1 MKKERK
7 ESLIF
12 SFPELS
18 YKQYEDM
25 KGKGAKNFVIFL
37 TEGRELFARCFHR
50 YSDGKIAERQRYVF
64 AKDGCARYRSNN
76 GVNWITCSEFR
87 EPVFCV
93 SSYGYTFD
101 NSYSVMNVDAIDRS
115 DMRYSEHRKY
125 KGNFIIC
132 YLQLYCKHP
141 NLEYLM
147 KQGYDVID
155 EVYTGYWGGKA
166 KLTPSALIDW
176 KSNDLLKMLH
186 LSRSE
191 FKMLKGQ
198 EFLYESYIGY
208 REKFPKLKSED
219 ILNLAKV
226 FKNEHVT
233 LHRCVEMTGLSPQ
246 RIARYLSENRIFIH
260 DYLDYAD
267 QCRRLKY
274 DMHDTA
280 ISMPRD
286 FHKMHGRCSE
296 IIRLEHKRI
305 NSQAFK
311 DNYSGRKVLEY
322 SSGKLFIRQ
331 PKSIQEIVDEGRILS
346 HCVGGYAERHAN
358 GKLNIMFLR
367 KKSDPDTP
375 YYTVE
380 VSTSGK
386 IVQCRGY
393 KNNWV
398 PNGGKV
404 KPQTIL
410 DFEKEYQQYL
420 DEVFAKKNKKKERK
434 SA

>member
-7 ESLIF
+7 ESLIHC
-12 SFPELS
+12 FPKLTNEH
-18 YKQYEDM
+18 YDKM

-37 TEGRELFARCFHR
+37 THGRELFARCFHR
-50 YSDGKIAERQRYVF
+50 FSNGTIAERQRYVF
-64 AKDGCARYRSNN
+64 AKDGCVRYGSYD
-76 GVNWITCSEFR
+76 GINWTIRKDFR

-101 NSYSVMNVDAIDRS
+101 NSYSVIDANAIDRS
-115 DMRYSEHRKY
+115 YLRYSEHRRY
-125 KGNFIIC
+125 KGNFLIC
-132 YLQLYCKHP
+132 YLQLYCRHP

-147 KQGYDVID
+147 KQNYDVID
-155 EVYTGYWGGKA
+155 EVYTGYWGGKT
-166 KLTPSALIDW
+166 KLVPSNLIDW

-186 LSRSE
+186 LNRTE
-191 FKMLKGQ
+191 FKLLKGQ
-198 EFLYESYIGY
+198 EFFYDNYIGY
-208 REKFPKLKSED
+208 RNEFPKLLPED

-226 FKNEHVT
+226 FKSERGT
-233 LHRCVEMTGLSPQ
+233 LKRCVEMTGLTPQ
-246 RIARYLSENRIFIH
+246 RIARYLSENNVFIC

-267 QCRRLKY
+267 QCRHLKY

-280 ISMPRD
+280 VSMPHD
-286 FHKMHGRCSE
+286 FYKMHGRLSE
-296 IIRLEHKRI
+296 IIRSESDKKTR
-305 NSQAFK
+305 QAFK
-311 DNYSGRKVLEY
+311 DNYAGRKSLDY
-322 SSGKLFIRQ
+322 SSGELFIRQ
-331 PKSIQEIVDEGRILS
+331 PESSAEIVNEGKVLC

-358 GKLNIMFLR
+358 GKLHILFLR
-367 KKSDPDTP
+367 KLSEPDIP

-393 KNNWV
+393 KNNV
-398 PNGGKV
+398 VFSGGEE
-404 KPQTIL
+404 KPQKIT

-420 DEVFAKKNKKKERK
+420 DRIFADKNKKKERK